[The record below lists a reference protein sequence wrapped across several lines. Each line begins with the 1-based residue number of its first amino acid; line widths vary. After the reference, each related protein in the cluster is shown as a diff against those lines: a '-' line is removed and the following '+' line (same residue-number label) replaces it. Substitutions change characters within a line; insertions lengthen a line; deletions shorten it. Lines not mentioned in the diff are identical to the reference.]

1 MAGHDVLGIA
11 PTGTGKTAA
20 YLIPSIM
27 KLKFTQGD
35 HPRVL
40 ILGPTRELIIQIN
53 KEISDLTAYLDIRH
67 TAIYGGV
74 GPKTQIKEIQSGL
87 DILVATPGRF
97 MDLYKRGA
105 LYTRQIK
112 ILVLDEADKMMD
124 MGFMP
129 QIRSI
134 LEVIPVK
141 KRQNLLFSAT
151 MPEKVEKLSE
161 EFLEFPEKV
170 EIAPQATTAKTITQ
184 TKYKT
189 PNIKAKINLLTH
201 LLHDREEYNRVIIFT
216 KTKDTANNVYKYL
229 ERKVDKSI
237 RVIHANKGQNTRINS
252 MNDFKSGKYRILVTT
267 DVTAR
272 GIDIHEVSHVINF
285 DVPVVYEDYVHRI
298 GRTGRAA
305 HLGTGVTFVNP
316 PDEYHIE
323 AIEKLIRQE
332 IPEETLPE
340 DIEIPE
346 TEYWEK
352 QQMDREIDH
361 IRKKLDPDFKG
372 AFHEKKRKHSQY
384 PLNRD
389 KRSKK

>member
-384 PLNRD
+384 PLKHD
-389 KRSKK
+389 KRRKK